1 MSCIVD
7 KGFNAMLLSNAKGKL
22 DRFNRYGLHYNLVAQ
37 AAYEKLKRVIS
48 PFSMEYRPFIIA
60 ALISFDM
67 GRMMGSGLSKKY
79 DPKQNGFASKL
90 DLKMKA
96 VQFDIEPLSTIPIAN
111 VKIDEVSQSIKKSYL
126 ILSNK
131 GKGGLHSGG
140 KHFHVG
146 ATKILHFINPYLFP
160 IVDSNAAKALR
171 TLFGLPY
178 KNSTQPGY
186 SADLYVKS
194 IIVIKEALSEYDFHK
209 FQSLEQE
216 TPIMRIFDK
225 LTFAFGNGW

>member
-7 KGFNAMLLSNAKGKL
+7 KGFNAMLLSNAKEKL

-37 AAYEKLKRVIS
+37 AAYEKLKKVDS

-67 GRMMGSGLSKKY
+67 GRMMGNGLSKRY
-79 DPKQNGFASKL
+79 DPTQDGFASKL

-96 VQFDIEPLSTIPIAN
+96 IQIDIEPLSNIPIPN
-111 VKIDEVSQSIKKSYL
+111 IEIDEFSQSIKKSYL
-126 ILSNK
+126 ILSKK

-146 ATKILHFINPYLFP
+146 ATKILHFINPSLFP
-160 IVDSNAAKALR
+160 IVDSNAAKTLR
-171 TLFGLPY
+171 SLFGLPY
-178 KNSTQPGY
+178 KNTTQPGY
-186 SADLYVKS
+186 SDEMYLKS
-194 IIVIKEALSEYDFHK
+194 IIAIKAALSNYGYLE
-209 FQSLEQE
+209 FQSLEPE
-216 TPIMRIFDK
+216 TPVMRIFDK
-225 LTFAFGNGW
+225 LTFAYGNGW